1 MNSNIT
7 ISSGTLS
14 AVIIDDELTACQVLN
29 SMIDQYCPSIEDI
42 HITQSPAEGIELV
55 QRLKPDILFLDI
67 EMPKLSGFDVLA
79 QIKDF
84 KGKIVFTTAYQQ
96 FAIRAFEYNA
106 FDYLLKPIHIER
118 LEKLVA
124 RVEEN
129 KSNAFDNSNIQ
140 QLIHQFSNR
149 IEYPPS
155 IAIHD
160 KGGLVFIR
168 VDEILYLEGQG
179 NYTLLQDEKKQYI
192 VCKTIKDFETILNPN
207 VFLRIHKS
215 YMVNVNKLVR
225 FSPNDGGYVSLT
237 NDKMIPVSRRK
248 RQLLE
253 QFSV

>member
-1 MNSNIT
+1 MKSNQLR
-7 ISSGTLS
+7 TLS
-14 AVIIDDELTACQVLN
+14 AIIIDDELTACQVLN
-29 SMIDQYCPSIEDI
+29 SMIDQYCLAIEDV
-42 HITQSPAEGIELV
+42 HITQNPEEGIEMV
-55 QRLKPDILFLDI
+55 NRIQPDILFLDI
-67 EMPKLSGFDVLA
+67 EMPKLSGFDVLSK
-79 QIKDF
+79 INDF
-84 KGKIVFTTAYQQ
+84 RGKIVFTTAYQQ

-129 KSNAFDNSNIQ
+129 NAIPFDNSNIQ

-149 IEYPPS
+149 IEYPQS

-179 NYTLLQDEKKQYI
+179 NYTLLQDEKKQYL
-192 VCKTIKDFETILNPN
+192 VCKTIKDFESILNPS
-207 VFLRIHKS
+207 VFLRLHKS

-225 FSPNDGGYVSLT
+225 YSPNDGGYVSLSNEKT
-237 NDKMIPVSRRK
+237 IPVSRRK